1 MKKLTGLESV
11 PGVHAV
17 AEMDVPGEADL
28 LDSGD
33 APLRRL
39 LVLEQLQDPGNMV
52 NMPVCSSAI
61 ST

>member
-17 AEMDVPGEADL
+17 AEMDVPEEVDL
-28 LDSGD
+28 LDQTE
-33 APLRRL
+33 APLKRL

-52 NMPVCSSAI
+52 RDMQ
-61 ST
+61 